1 MNFSRFL
8 SFGLALLLLSATLP
22 AQQSTTIDAQA
33 KTLLQHSFAA
43 LSGSTSISDVTLSG
57 SARRI
62 AGSDDES
69 GTAVLKAL
77 ATGESRIDLVFPSG
91 VRTEVRAFPASG
103 PSGSWVGPDGITH
116 VISQHNL
123 WTDSSWFFPVFTLS
137 RLLSD
142 SAYILSYVGH
152 ETRNG
157 QAVEHLTTYRQ
168 FQAVGAP
175 PGWHPTPLQRLT
187 AMDIYLDS
195 VTLLPS
201 AILLNTHP
209 DRNQALDIPVEI
221 RFSSYQQTS
230 GLTLPLHIQQHF
242 NNALAL
248 DIQINNVS
256 LNTGLS
262 TSAFTVQ

>member
-1 MNFSRFL
+1 MRVSRLVLSVSISFL
-8 SFGLALLLLSATLP
+8 LSVSLAAQEAATSSPQALALLQKSLATLTGG
-22 AQQSTTIDAQA
+22 QSITDI
-33 KTLLQHSFAA
+33 
-43 LSGSTSISDVTLSG
+43 TLSG
-57 SARRI
+57 TARRI